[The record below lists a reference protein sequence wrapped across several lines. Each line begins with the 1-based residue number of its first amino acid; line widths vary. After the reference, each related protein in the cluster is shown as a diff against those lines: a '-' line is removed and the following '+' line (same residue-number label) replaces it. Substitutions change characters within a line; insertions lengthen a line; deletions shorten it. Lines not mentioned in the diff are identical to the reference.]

1 MALSHR
7 VAAERN
13 PARRDE
19 VERLAEPATAWAP
32 RPDAVSPALARM
44 HERLRATRCV
54 GRGAV
59 PDVRDLGARNLAA
72 RELARREL
80 ATRDLPT
87 RAGMEADAA
96 RAGALSA
103 MDGGVAIERS
113 PVPDRAHLA
122 ETVERFV
129 RLRGRSGR
137 AYVFSRI
144 EPRHVSLYRNGVFAS
159 ASRGGERANVVAD
172 ATPILSNALADD
184 HLYVH
189 LAAGDE
195 RDRAAVIEDLS

>member
-19 VERLAEPATAWAP
+19 VERLAEPATSWAP

-54 GRGAV
+54 GQGAV
-59 PDVRDLGARNLAA
+59 PDGRDLVARNLAA
-72 RELARREL
+72 RDVA
-80 ATRDLPT
+80 T

-122 ETVERFV
+122 ETVARFV

-144 EPRHVSLYRNGVFAS
+144 EPRHVSLYRNGVFATT
-159 ASRGGERANVVAD
+159 SRGGERANVVAD